1 MENPDK
7 AKQAAAKTLT
17 TITDDCGNVLAFLQ
31 DVAVKCLLVIIAP
44 LSRCADKCAR
54 VWFQRWT
61 DIMEAAILHGE
72 SDAVE
77 ILNIFARS
85 ITKWVK

>member
-1 MENPDK
+1 MESRRTFSAAGDLARSK
-7 AKQAAAKTLT
+7 KQRGLTLR
-17 TITDDCGNVLAFLQ
+17 N
-31 DVAVKCLLVIIAP
+31 AVVHLP
-44 LSRCADKCAR
+44 L
-54 VWFQRWT
+54 
-61 DIMEAAILHGE
+61 IMEAAILHGE